1 MAEAKKE
8 VVEAK
13 STAVALASM
22 YEEDANGGFEQAD
35 KDAYA
40 IPFLSI
46 LQSGSPQVKKSDGA
60 FIPGA
65 EEGSLYN
72 SVTQAV
78 TNGDVG
84 LEVIPC
90 YYQRR
95 FIRWGARDAG
105 GGFKGEYA
113 PNDPIINEAKN
124 IDGRLMFADTAGA
137 FNEKTSDILMDTRNH
152 YVLILQPDGSF
163 TTALISLSSS
173 QVKKSRQWM
182 SKMEGLKLKRGD
194 GTVFTPPMF
203 SHKYK
208 LTTVPESNDQGSWYG
223 WKVETGSAIEDA
235 GLYQAGKA
243 FRDAICAGEVKV
255 QQPVAPSF
263 ATDSDEEPNF

>member
-8 VVEAK
+8 VVEVEAT
-13 STAVALASM
+13 STAIALAAM
-22 YEEDANGGFEQAD
+22 YEDDAGGGFEQAD

-60 FIPGA
+60 YIAGA
-65 EEGSLYN
+65 EEGSMYN

-78 TNGDVG
+78 INGDEGV
-84 LEVIPC
+84 EVVPC

-113 PNDPIINEAKN
+113 PNDPILAEAKN
-124 IDGRLMFADTAGA
+124 IDGHLLFPDAAGG

-152 YVLILQPDGSF
+152 YVLILQADGSF
-163 TTALISLSSS
+163 TSALLSLSSS

-182 SKMEGLKLKRGD
+182 SKMEGLKSKRAD
-194 GTVFTPPMF
+194 GSLFTPPMF

-223 WKVETGSAIEDA
+223 WKIETGSTIDA

-243 FRDAICAGEVKV
+243 FRDAISAGEVKT
-255 QQPVAPSF
+255 QQPGSTHA
-263 ATDSDEEPNF
+263 ADSEVDSPF

>member
-8 VVEAK
+8 LEEVKSNAVV
-13 STAVALASM
+13 LAAM
-22 YEEDANGGFEQAD
+22 YEDDANGGFEQAD

-46 LQSGSPQVKKSDGA
+46 LQSMSPQVKKSDGA
-60 FIPGA
+60 YIPGA

-72 SVTQAV
+72 SVTQTV
-78 TNGDVG
+78 FNGDEGV
-84 LEVIPC
+84 EVVPC

-95 FIRWGARDAG
+95 FIRWGAREAG

-124 IDGRLMFADTAGA
+124 VDGHLLFPDQLGA

-152 YVLILQPDGSF
+152 YVLILQADGSF
-163 TTALISLSSS
+163 TTALISLTSS
-173 QVKKSRQWM
+173 QIKKSRQWM
-182 SKMEGLKLKRGD
+182 SKMEGLKLKRAD
-194 GTVFTPPMF
+194 GSIFTPPMF

-208 LTTVPESNDQGSWYG
+208 LTTVPESNDMGSWYG
-223 WKVETGSAIEDA
+223 WKIETGKAIDDA

-243 FRDAICAGEVKV
+243 FRDAISAGEVKV
-255 QQPVAPSF
+255 QQPVAPSH
-263 ATDSDEEPNF
+263 AAESDDDGNF